1 MTAPTTTAAG
11 DACHNAINAH
21 AAQGAAAKVFNV
33 LLNQGVLT
41 IRFYQ
46 RAKILQIREE
56 LINKK
61 FLNN

>member
-33 LLNQGVLT
+33 SESGRSDNSLLSASQNST
-41 IRFYQ
+41 NM
-46 RAKILQIREE
+46 KT
-56 LINKK
+56 INKQEIS
-61 FLNN
+61 